1 ATAEAASTSL
11 TATSPS
17 SIYAGLGIKPV
28 INGVGV
34 VTVLGGSIMP
44 PEVTHAMEEASR
56 FFIPLPELEKRVG
69 ARIAEL
75 LNVPAAMVT
84 CGADSAIAVGMSAC
98 LSQGDAG
105 KLQRLPNREGI

>member
-1 ATAEAASTSL
+1 MMKNMKTTRRRILQLSALAPAAATAASSAIPLTASTPSALYASL
-11 TATSPS
+11 
-17 SIYAGLGIKPV
+17 GLKPV

-44 PEVTHAMEEASR
+44 PEVLRAMEDASKY
-56 FFIPLPELEKRVG
+56 FISVPELEKKVG

-84 CGADSAIAVGMSAC
+84 
-98 LSQGDAG
+98 
-105 KLQRLPNREGI
+105 